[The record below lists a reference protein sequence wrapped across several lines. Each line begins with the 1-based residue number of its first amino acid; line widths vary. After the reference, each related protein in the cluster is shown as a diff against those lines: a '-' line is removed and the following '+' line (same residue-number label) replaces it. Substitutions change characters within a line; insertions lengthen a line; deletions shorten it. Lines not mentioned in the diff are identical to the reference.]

1 MAKPRAKPIK
11 ILMVGSEIFPLIKT
25 GGLADVMGALPAALS
40 AIGLKVTT
48 LIPGYPAVL
57 AALPNSDVVH
67 RYANLFA
74 GNATLRAG
82 RAEGLDL
89 LVLDAPHL
97 FARPGNPYLD
107 PVGKDWHDNAQ
118 RFAALARVAADLGL
132 GLVPSLTPD
141 IIHAH
146 DWQTGLVP
154 VYLRYANKPTP
165 PVVMTVHN
173 LAYQGQFPAHL
184 LGALGLPPDS
194 FSMEGV
200 EHYGAIGFLKA
211 GLQCADAITTVSPSY
226 AAEIATPEGG
236 MGLDGLFRA
245 RADRVFGIL
254 NGLDTNIWDPT
265 TDPALAA
272 PFDAEHLDSRAANKS
287 MLARATGLDE
297 RSDALLFGLIS
308 RFTWQKG
315 IDLILAAIE
324 TMININGQFV
334 VLGSGEPALEDA
346 LRAVSIAYPGTVKA
360 IIGFDEGLA
369 HLIQGGADALLV
381 PSRFE
386 PCGLTQ
392 LAAQRYGAVPIVTR
406 VGGLA
411 DTVIDANDAALSAQ
425 VATGIQFQPASEDG
439 LRRALHRSARL
450 FHDKPSWQMIQRNG
464 MRLDVSWAGP
474 ARQYAA
480 LYRSLRDV
488 DGKSL

>member
-1 MAKPRAKPIK
+1 MAKPRTKPMK

-25 GGLADVMGALPAALS
+25 GGLADVMGALPAALT

-57 AALPNSDVVH
+57 AALPSSDVVH
-67 RYANLFA
+67 RYANLFT
-74 GNATLRAG
+74 GDATLRAG

-141 IIHAH
+141 IVHAH

-154 VYLRYANKPTP
+154 VYLRYANKPAP

-173 LAYQGQFPAHL
+173 LAYQGQFPAYL
-184 LGALGLPPDS
+184 LGALGLPSDS
-194 FSMEGV
+194 FSLAGV

-211 GLQCADAITTVSPSY
+211 GLQHADAITTVSPSY

-254 NGLDTNIWDPT
+254 NGLDTDIWDPA
-265 TDPALAA
+265 TDNALAA
-272 PFDAEHLDSRAANKS
+272 HFDADRLALRAANKS
-287 MLARATGLDE
+287 MLARATGLAE
-297 RSDALLFGLIS
+297 RPDALLLGLIS

-315 IDLILAAIE
+315 IDLVLAAID
-324 TMININGQFV
+324 TIISVNGQLV
-334 VLGSGEPALEDA
+334 VLGTGEAALESA
-346 LRAVSIAYPGTVKA
+346 LRDASAAYPGSVKA

-406 VGGLA
+406 IGGLA
-411 DTVIDANDAALSAQ
+411 DTVIDANDAALSAH
-425 VATGIQFQPASEDG
+425 VATGIQFQPASEEG
-439 LRRALHRSARL
+439 LRRALLRSARL
-450 FHDKPSWQMIQRNG
+450 FQDKPGWQSMQRNA
-464 MRLDVSWAGP
+464 MQLDVSWANP
-474 ARQYAA
+474 ARHYAA
-480 LYRSLRDV
+480 LYRSLR
-488 DGKSL
+488 SA

>member
-1 MAKPRAKPIK
+1 MAKPRLKPMK

-57 AALPNSDVVH
+57 AALARSDIVH
-67 RYANLFA
+67 HYPNLFGA
-74 GNATLRAG
+74 EATLRAG
-82 RAEGLDL
+82 RVDRLDL

-107 PVGKDWHDNAQ
+107 PTGQDWPDNAQ
-118 RFAALARVAADLGL
+118 RFAALSRVAADLGL

-146 DWQTGLVP
+146 DWQAGLVP
-154 VYLRYANKPTP
+154 VYLHQASKPAP
-165 PVVMTVHN
+165 KIVMTVHN
-173 LAYQGQFPAHL
+173 LAYQGQFPADL
-184 LGALGLPPDS
+184 LGLLGLPPSS
-194 FSMEGV
+194 FSIAGV

-211 GLQCADAITTVSPSY
+211 GLQHADAITTVSPSY

-245 RADRVFGIL
+245 RADRVLGIL
-254 NGLDTNIWDPT
+254 NGLDTDIWNPA

-272 PFDAEHLDSRAANKS
+272 PFDAEHLALRAANKS

-324 TMININGQFV
+324 TIITINGQLV
-334 VLGSGEPALEDA
+334 VLGTGEPALENA
-346 LRAVSIAYPGTVKA
+346 LREASSAHPGAIKA

-411 DTVIDANDAALSAQ
+411 DTVIDANDAALSTQA
-425 VATGIQFQPASEDG
+425 ATGIQFQPATEDG

-450 FHDKPSWQMIQRNG
+450 FHDPPTWQMIQRNA

-474 ARQYAA
+474 ARHYAA
-480 LYRSLRDV
+480 LYRSLRP
-488 DGKSL
+488 S